1 MAKTRRLDPLPGG
14 DVRRRRFLGMLAAL
28 PAAIVLPG
36 GLRAEEAAGCRTLFV
51 AGHAR
56 HTGIVV
62 DRRDFDPVATAGSP
76 EFLAKDWL
84 EIGWGDAAFYQE
96 QGESILLGMKALFLS
111 SGAVVHVYGFNGA
124 PAVNFSKSEVVELR
138 LTAERYARLLA
149 FLRAAFTRD
158 ASGGVRRLGTGLYG
172 LSYFYAGEGTYHAF
186 HTCNT
191 WVAEGLAAGGFPID
205 TAGVITVGQV
215 MDRVRGK
222 TMAACALPPT

>member
-1 MAKTRRLDPLPGG
+1 VAKTRRLDPLPAAAA
-14 DVRRRRFLGMLAAL
+14 RRRRFLGMLAAL
-28 PAAIVLPG
+28 PAALALPG
-36 GLRAEEAAGCRTLFV
+36 GLRAEEAPAGCRTLFV

-56 HTGIVV
+56 HTGIIV
-62 DRRDFDPVATAGSP
+62 DRRDFDPVLNAQSP
-76 EFLAKDWL
+76 EFLANDWL
-84 EIGWGDAAFYQE
+84 EFGWGDADFYQAD
-96 QGESILLGMKALFLS
+96 GEGILLGLKALFLS
-111 SGAVVHVYGFNGA
+111 GAAVVHVYGFNGA
-124 PAVNFSKSEVVELR
+124 PAANFPKSEVVELR

-158 ASGGVRRLGTGLYG
+158 AAGGVRRLGSGLYG

-215 MDRVRGK
+215 MDGVRGK
-222 TMAACALPPT
+222 TMAACGAPS

>member
-1 MAKTRRLDPLPGG
+1 MAKTRRLDPLLADGAQ
-14 DVRRRRFLGMLAAL
+14 RRRFLGMLAAL

-36 GLRAEEAAGCRTLFV
+36 GPRAEGATAGCRTLFV

-84 EIGWGDAAFYQE
+84 EIGWGDADFYQE
-96 QGESILLGMKALFLS
+96 QGDSILLGMKALFLS

-124 PAVNFSKSEVVELR
+124 PAVNFPKSEVVELR
-138 LTAERYARLLA
+138 LTAERYARLLD

-158 ASGGVRRLGTGLYG
+158 AAGGVRRLGTGLYG

-222 TMAACALPPT
+222 TMAACGA

>member
-1 MAKTRRLDPLPGG
+1 VTSG
-14 DVRRRRFLGMLAAL
+14 DAASWQCW
-28 PAAIVLPG
+28 PRCRPRLPG

-62 DRRDFDPVATAGSP
+62 DRRDFDPVLNAQSP

-84 EIGWGDAAFYQE
+84 EFGWGDADFYQAD
-96 QGESILLGMKALFLS
+96 GEGILLGLKALFLS
-111 SGAVVHVYGFNGA
+111 GAAVVHVYGFNGA
-124 PAVNFSKSEVVELR
+124 PAANFPKSEVVELR

-158 ASGGVRRLGTGLYG
+158 ASGGVKRRFSSVFTA
-172 LSYFYAGEGTYHAF
+172 SATYAGEDVPRVPPAIPG
-186 HTCNT
+186 
-191 WVAEGLAAGGFPID
+191 WRRDWPLAAPID

-215 MDRVRGK
+215 MDLKRK
-222 TMAACALPPT
+222 TMAACNAAPG